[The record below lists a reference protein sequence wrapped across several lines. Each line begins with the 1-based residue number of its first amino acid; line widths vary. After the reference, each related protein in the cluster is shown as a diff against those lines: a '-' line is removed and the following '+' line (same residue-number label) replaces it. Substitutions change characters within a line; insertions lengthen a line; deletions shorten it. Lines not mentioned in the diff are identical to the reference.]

1 MGVVELDDR
10 RLFLPMNREDLRR
23 RGWDRADVILITG
36 DAYVDHPSFG
46 VAMMG
51 RWLEKLGHR
60 VAILAQPDWRSV
72 DAFRSLGPPRL
83 FWGITS
89 GCIDSRLN
97 DYASMGNRR
106 QADVYSPGGATDLRP
121 ARPLLTYAARAR
133 EAYPQVPIILG
144 GLEASLRRLVHY
156 DYISDKLMRSVL
168 ADAKADLLIHG
179 MGELAAAE
187 IARRLDQG
195 VPISGMTDIAGTA
208 YMATRDMP
216 VPADAVRLPS
226 LTEQTQNKDLVMAAY
241 EQYQR
246 LAVPDCGLRIDDCGL
261 GTTREAN
268 PQSAIRNPQLTSSGR
283 PVVQDQDPGT
293 IVVMPPAR
301 PLTCAELD
309 ALYDLPFTRQW
320 HPQYTSAGG
329 IAALEPVE
337 FSITTHR
344 GCYGGCSFCSI
355 YFHQGKEITSRSIE
369 SLLAEADKLS
379 KSPRFRGTISDIGG
393 PTANMYGTSCKA
405 EQACS
410 RPSCVFPSPCPNLNL
425 DLGPLMEM
433 MEAFVRWKDGGEGLC
448 RGRPARD
455 PKAGRLRHVAAKM
468 AATRRNVYVA
478 SGIRHDLV
486 VHSKEYLDLLVRHFV
501 GGHLKVAPE
510 HYCGQVLRL
519 MGKPPFELF
528 EEFESEFDAACRRA
542 GREYYLVPYFISAH
556 PGCTLEHAVQLT
568 EYLVSRSWQPRQ
580 VQDFVPVPL
589 TASTAM
595 YVAGQACPE
604 ASRREARGHKIHVPS
619 GRREKR
625 LQAALLQYYRQPNA
639 KLIAEHLQSS
649 GHEDLLKDLHR
660 RWSQGRRRGEK

>member
-1 MGVVELDDR
+1 
-10 RLFLPMNREDLRR
+10 MNREDLRR

-46 VAMMG
+46 VAMIG
-51 RWLEKLGHR
+51 RWLEKLGYR
-60 VAILAQPDWRSV
+60 VAILAQPDWRS
-72 DAFRSLGPPRL
+72 AEPFRSLGPPRL

-121 ARPLLTYAARAR
+121 GRPLLAYAARAR
-133 EAYPQVPIILG
+133 EAYPQVPVILG

-168 ADAKADLLIHG
+168 ADAKADLLVHG
-179 MGELAAAE
+179 MGELAIAE

-195 VPISGMTDIAGTA
+195 EPISRMTDIAGTA
-208 YMATRDMP
+208 YMATRDAP
-216 VPADAVRLPS
+216 VPTDAVRLPS
-226 LTEQTQNKDLVMAAY
+226 LTEQTQDKGLVMTAY

-246 LAVPDCGLRIDDCGL
+246 LAMPDYGLDSHIA
-261 GTTREAN
+261 AN
-268 PQSAIRNPQLTSSGR
+268 PQSAIRNPQLISSGR
-283 PVVQDQDPGT
+283 SVVQDQDPGT
-293 IVVMPPAR
+293 IIMMPPAR
-301 PLTCAELD
+301 PLTTAELD

-320 HPQYTSAGG
+320 HPQYTNAGG

-355 YFHQGKEITSRSIE
+355 YFHQGKEITSRSLD

-379 KSPRFRGTISDIGG
+379 QSPRFRGTISDIGG

-405 EQACS
+405 EHMCS

-425 DLGPLMEM
+425 DFGPLLEM
-433 MEAFVRWKDGGEGLC
+433 MEAFVRWKGGSQS
-448 RGRPARD
+448 
-455 PKAGRLRHVAAKM
+455 KRH
-468 AATRRNVYVA
+468 VYVA
-478 SGIRHDLV
+478 SGVRHDLA
-486 VHSKEYLDLLVRHFV
+486 VHNKEYLDLLVRHFV

-510 HYCGQVLRL
+510 HYCDQVLRL
-519 MGKPPFELF
+519 MGKPSFELF

-556 PGCTLEHAVQLT
+556 PGCTLEDAVKLT

-595 YVAGQACPE
+595 YVAGQDT
-604 ASRREARGHKIHVPS
+604 RGRKIHVPT
-619 GRREKR
+619 GRHEKR
-625 LQAALLQYYRQPNA
+625 LQAALLQYYREPNI
-639 KLIAEHLQSS
+639 KLITEHLQSS
-649 GHEDLLKDLHR
+649 GQKDLLKNLQRIWSGNR
-660 RWSQGRRRGEK
+660 RHGRR